1 MPSGGSSDDTRA
13 MPELPDIAINLEALA
28 RRVLGAEVTGV
39 RVAGGSCSMPS
50 IRPKVATADQ

>member
-1 MPSGGSSDDTRA
+1 

-39 RVAGGSCSMPS
+39 LVAGGSCSMPS